1 MNKALRTRHGSQR
14 GAAATE
20 YVGVVAVVAALI
32 LAIVVSAPGLGGKV
46 TFGIQTA
53 ICRILGGGCP
63 AAPTDPFKPTGPCA
77 TATSSKSG
85 DAGLTVFSVHVGRS
99 EEHTSELQSR
109 PHLVCR

>member
-1 MNKALRTRHGSQR
+1 M
-14 GAAATE
+14 AASAERPPPSTS
-20 YVGVVAVVAALI
+20 
-32 LAIVVSAPGLGGKV
+32 VSSPGLGGKV

-85 DAGLTVFSVHVGRS
+85 DAGLTVFSVHVGGNANYTRTKLS
-99 EEHTSELQSR
+99 NGHVLITLKGGGNAGGDFK
-109 PHLVCR
+109 L